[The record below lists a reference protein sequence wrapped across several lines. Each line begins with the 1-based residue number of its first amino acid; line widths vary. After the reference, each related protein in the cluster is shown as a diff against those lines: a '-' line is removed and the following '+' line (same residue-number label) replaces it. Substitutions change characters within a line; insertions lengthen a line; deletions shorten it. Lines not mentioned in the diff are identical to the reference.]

1 MGLPQRMILKLTP
14 CWQDAVYKKK
24 KKKKKLFP
32 FCSFP
37 PQRQFILPILWLV
50 HLLCHFHETSENN
63 ISLVLLRA
71 KSPLFFSGLIQRRW
85 V

>member
-24 KKKKKLFP
+24 QKLFP

-37 PQRQFILPILWLV
+37 QHRQFILPILWLV
-50 HLLCHFHETSENN
+50 HLLCHHFHETSENN
-63 ISLVLLRA
+63 ISLALLRA
-71 KSPLFFSGLIQRRW
+71 KSPLFFLA
-85 V
+85 